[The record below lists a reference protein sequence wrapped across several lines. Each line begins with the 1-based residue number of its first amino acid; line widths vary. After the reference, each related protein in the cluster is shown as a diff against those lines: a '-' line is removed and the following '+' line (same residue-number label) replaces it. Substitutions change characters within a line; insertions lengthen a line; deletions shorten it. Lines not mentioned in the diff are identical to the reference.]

1 MEFMNATDLKS
12 QISALRQSSSAN
24 YAK

>member
-1 MEFMNATDLKS
+1 MEFMNATNLKS
-12 QISALRQSSSAN
+12 QIDALRQSSSAN